1 MHAWVLSVRHTAQ
14 RTVALGPEIA
24 QRTYEMNH
32 TFNVPVTNFV
42 AVFTIPVPGS
52 GGRQGI
58 GFGTR

>member
-1 MHAWVLSVRHTAQ
+1 
-14 RTVALGPEIA
+14 
-24 QRTYEMNH
+24 MNH

-58 GFGTR
+58 GFGTRVSEITI